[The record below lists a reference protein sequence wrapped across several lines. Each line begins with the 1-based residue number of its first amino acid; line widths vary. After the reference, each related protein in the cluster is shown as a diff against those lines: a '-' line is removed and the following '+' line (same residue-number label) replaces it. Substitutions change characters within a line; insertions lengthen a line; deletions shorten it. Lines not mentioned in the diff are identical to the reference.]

1 MDRGTNSTR
10 DWRLAARGSGGGLGS
25 RVRRGDSDTSVIV
38 DGVNVTDVVIVG
50 ASRTPIGRY
59 GGAFR
64 DVHPAELGSVS
75 ARAAISRAG
84 VDPGLIDEVIV
95 GHARQ
100 AGSGPNPGRQ
110 VARRAGLADAVPAH
124 TLNKACASGLQSIAA
139 GAQSILLGESEVVL
153 AGGIE
158 SMSRM
163 PYLIDSEDARWG
175 HRMGNFTLVDAMYR
189 DGFTCSLC
197 GMIMGETAELLA
209 REYGI
214 TREASDAYAVETQ
227 RRAAAAIAGGRFRDE
242 IAPVTIADAK
252 GRSSVV
258 DRDEHP
264 RAETS
269 VESLSKLP
277 PVFPNVEGQVGIIT
291 AGTSSGITDGGA
303 AVLLTSAS
311 RASALGLSPLAR
323 IIGWASAGVDPRRM
337 GIGPVPAMRKLFQR
351 TGLTM
356 ADFDL
361 VELNEAF
368 APQVLAVLRD
378 EPVPSEKLNVNGGA
392 IALGH
397 PIGCTGTRIVVTLV
411 HEMRRRGARRGLATL
426 CVSGGMGMAM
436 ALEI

>member
-1 MDRGTNSTR
+1 M
-10 DWRLAARGSGGGLGS
+10 
-25 RVRRGDSDTSVIV
+25 
-38 DGVNVTDVVIVG
+38 NVTDVVIVG
-50 ASRTPIGRY
+50 AARTAIGRF

-64 DVHPAELGSVS
+64 NVHPAELGGVA
-75 ARAAISRAG
+75 ARLAISRAG
-84 VDPGLIDEVIV
+84 IDPGAIDEVII

-110 VARRAGLADAVPAH
+110 VARRAGLADEIPAQ
-124 TLNKACASGLQSIAA
+124 TLNKACASGLQSIASA
-139 GAQSILLGESEVVL
+139 AQAILTGESAVVL

-175 HRMGNFTLVDAMYR
+175 HRIGNFTLVDAMYR
-189 DGFTCSLC
+189 DGFTCSLS

-214 TREASDAYAVETQ
+214 SREASDVYAVETQ
-227 RRAAAAIAGGRFRDE
+227 HRAAAAIAGGRFHDE
-242 IAPVTIADAK
+242 IAPVTIVDAK
-252 GRSSVV
+252 GQPTVV

-269 VESLSKLP
+269 LESLGKLP
-277 PVFPNVEGQVGIIT
+277 PVFPNVEGQIGIIT

-303 AVLLTSAS
+303 AVVVTSAS
-311 RASALGLSPLAR
+311 RASALGLTPLAR
-323 IIGWASAGVDPRRM
+323 ITGWASAGVDPRRM
-337 GIGPVPAMRKLFQR
+337 GIGPVPAMRKLFAR

-378 EPVPSEKLNVNGGA
+378 EPIPSEKLNVNGGA

-436 ALEI
+436 AIEL

>member
-1 MDRGTNSTR
+1 M
-10 DWRLAARGSGGGLGS
+10 
-25 RVRRGDSDTSVIV
+25 
-38 DGVNVTDVVIVG
+38 NVTDVVIVG
-50 ASRTPIGRY
+50 AARTAIGRY

-64 DVHPAELGSVS
+64 TVHPAELGGVAARSAI
-75 ARAAISRAG
+75 ARAGI
-84 VDPGLIDEVIV
+84 DPGAIDEVII

-110 VARRAGLADAVPAH
+110 VARRAGLADEIPAQ
-124 TLNKACASGLQSIAA
+124 TLNKACASGLQSIASA
-139 GAQSILLGESEVVL
+139 AQAILTGGSDVVL

-214 TREASDAYAVETQ
+214 GREASDVYAVETQ
-227 RRAAAAIAGGRFRDE
+227 RRAAAAIAGGRFHDE
-242 IAPVTIADAK
+242 IAPVTIVDAK
-252 GRSSVV
+252 GQPTVV

-269 VESLSKLP
+269 LESLGKLP
-277 PVFPNVEGQVGIIT
+277 AVFPNVEGQTGIIT

-303 AVLLTSAS
+303 AVVVTSAS
-311 RASALGLSPLAR
+311 HASALGLAPLAR
-323 IIGWASAGVDPRRM
+323 ITGWASAGVDPRRM
-337 GIGPVPAMRKLFQR
+337 GIGPVPAMRKLFAR

-378 EPVPSEKLNVNGGA
+378 EPIPSEKLNVNGGA